1 MIMMKKSRRVLISI
15 LAVGMILRGIPAY
28 AESNGRPGGMR
39 TEGNG
44 MGNGPMGNMGA
55 SDMQDDPSIQ
65 AVLDENASKFEQFS
79 YTDSEL
85 GITLEYSLYIPQ
97 GYDESTEYPLIM
109 FIPDSTGAGLSSQ
122 EIVENYYGAAVWASD
137 EDQEKHPSFVLVP
150 AYTGTVTDDNWN
162 ASSQL
167 DATVSLIHYLVQ
179 EYSIDENRLYTTG
192 QSMGCMSSLYLNST
206 YPDLFA
212 ASLYVSGQWDIS
224 VLSVLEDQKFFYI
237 EPTGEKGVVSLGG
250 FFGAMDIS
258 GELGRATA
266 GYATPGFAI
275 EARLG
280 LGQIKTETKGADIKE
295 TVEGDDWGLTL
306 SKTLGGYVVTLSGDW
321 ITFAKETNVDPVRG
335 PKTEQRYRD
344 LDASL
349 IVTDGPS
356 ARKHFWSAGVAFN
369 RHEDELESGGTLIGD
384 SLTSNFTVVPL
395 FNYGTPVLRANYA
408 NVYMG
413 LNASVPVT
421 VYDKADMRDSTSG
434 KYKEASLWTVGV
446 NLAPNILGEVLLTE
460 SLMLFGEAS
469 YTWEAFRYVDNQTP
483 YADVK
488 VKRSV
493 ADKVEATMGLRYQ
506 YKDWAA
512 CEFAFGD
519 SFFTDTKSIFNGE
532 GVFVSFG
539 GFIYF

>member
-1 MIMMKKSRRVLISI
+1 MNLKTS
-15 LAVGMILRGIPAY
+15 LALTLASVAFAMAQDAAQPATSA
-28 AESNGRPGGMR
+28 AEAPAPAVAEQPAAAPAATAPAAPESVQPAPAEAPAEVAQP
-39 TEGNG
+39 TETAA
-44 MGNGPMGNMGA
+44 PA
-55 SDMQDDPSIQ
+55 
-65 AVLDENASKFEQFS
+65 AVESAPAAEPAKTAAPAQPAPEAKVA
-79 YTDSEL
+79 EAVP
-85 GITLEYSLYIPQ
+85 PQ
-97 GYDESTEYPLIM
+97 GPAPEAAPGEAPVRMGPPKTPFTVLHGNAYNRVQNEA
-109 FIPDSTGAGLSSQ
+109 AGDNVDALL
-122 EIVENYYGAAVWASD
+122 N
-137 EDQEKHPSFVLVP
+137 KRLTKL
-150 AYTGTVTDDNWN
+150 AY
-162 ASSQL
+162 
-167 DATVSLIHYLVQ
+167 
-179 EYSIDENRLYTTG
+179 
-192 QSMGCMSSLYLNST
+192 
-206 YPDLFA
+206 
-212 ASLYVSGQWDIS
+212 
-224 VLSVLEDQKFFYI
+224 QKFFYI

>member
-1 MIMMKKSRRVLISI
+1 MNLKTS
-15 LAVGMILRGIPAY
+15 LALTLASVAFAMAQDAAQPATSA
-28 AESNGRPGGMR
+28 AEAPAPAVAEQPAAAPAATAPAAPESVQPAPAEAPAEVAQP
-39 TEGNG
+39 TETAA
-44 MGNGPMGNMGA
+44 PA
-55 SDMQDDPSIQ
+55 
-65 AVLDENASKFEQFS
+65 AVESAPAAEPAKTAAPAQPAPEAKVA
-79 YTDSEL
+79 EAVP
-85 GITLEYSLYIPQ
+85 PQ
-97 GYDESTEYPLIM
+97 GPAPEAAPGEAPVRMGPPKTPFTVLHGNAYNRVQNEA
-109 FIPDSTGAGLSSQ
+109 AGDNVDALL
-122 EIVENYYGAAVWASD
+122 N
-137 EDQEKHPSFVLVP
+137 KRLTKL
-150 AYTGTVTDDNWN
+150 AY
-162 ASSQL
+162 
-167 DATVSLIHYLVQ
+167 
-179 EYSIDENRLYTTG
+179 
-192 QSMGCMSSLYLNST
+192 
-206 YPDLFA
+206 
-212 ASLYVSGQWDIS
+212 
-224 VLSVLEDQKFFYI
+224 QKFFYI

-532 GVFVSFG
+532 GVFISFG

>member
-1 MIMMKKSRRVLISI
+1 MNLKTS
-15 LAVGMILRGIPAY
+15 LALTLASVAFAMAQDAAQPATSA
-28 AESNGRPGGMR
+28 AEAPAPAVAEQPAAAPAAETAQPAPAEAPAEVAQP
-39 TEGNG
+39 TETAA
-44 MGNGPMGNMGA
+44 PA
-55 SDMQDDPSIQ
+55 
-65 AVLDENASKFEQFS
+65 AVESAPAAEPAKTAAPAQPAPEAKVA
-79 YTDSEL
+79 EAVP
-85 GITLEYSLYIPQ
+85 PQ
-97 GYDESTEYPLIM
+97 GPAPEAAPGEAPVRMGPPKTPFTVLHGNAYNRVANEA
-109 FIPDSTGAGLSSQ
+109 AGDNVDALL
-122 EIVENYYGAAVWASD
+122 N
-137 EDQEKHPSFVLVP
+137 KRLTKL
-150 AYTGTVTDDNWN
+150 AY
-162 ASSQL
+162 
-167 DATVSLIHYLVQ
+167 
-179 EYSIDENRLYTTG
+179 
-192 QSMGCMSSLYLNST
+192 
-206 YPDLFA
+206 
-212 ASLYVSGQWDIS
+212 
-224 VLSVLEDQKFFYI
+224 QKFFYI

>member
-1 MIMMKKSRRVLISI
+1 MNLKTS
-15 LAVGMILRGIPAY
+15 LALTLASVAFAMAQDAAQPATSA
-28 AESNGRPGGMR
+28 AEAPAPAVAEQPAAAPAATAPAAPESVQPAPAEAPAEVAQP
-39 TEGNG
+39 TETAA
-44 MGNGPMGNMGA
+44 PA
-55 SDMQDDPSIQ
+55 
-65 AVLDENASKFEQFS
+65 AVESAPAAEPAKTAAPAQPAPEAKVA
-79 YTDSEL
+79 EAVP
-85 GITLEYSLYIPQ
+85 PQ
-97 GYDESTEYPLIM
+97 GPAPEAAPGEAPVRMGPPKTPFTVLHGNAYNRVANEA
-109 FIPDSTGAGLSSQ
+109 AGDNVDALL
-122 EIVENYYGAAVWASD
+122 N
-137 EDQEKHPSFVLVP
+137 KRLTKL
-150 AYTGTVTDDNWN
+150 AY
-162 ASSQL
+162 
-167 DATVSLIHYLVQ
+167 
-179 EYSIDENRLYTTG
+179 
-192 QSMGCMSSLYLNST
+192 
-206 YPDLFA
+206 
-212 ASLYVSGQWDIS
+212 
-224 VLSVLEDQKFFYI
+224 QKFFYI

-258 GELGRATA
+258 GELVRATA

-369 RHEDELESGGTLIGD
+369 RHENELESGGTLIGD

>member
-1 MIMMKKSRRVLISI
+1 MNLKTS
-15 LAVGMILRGIPAY
+15 LALTLASVAFAMAQDAAQPATSA
-28 AESNGRPGGMR
+28 AEAPAPAVAEQPAAAPAATAPAPAEAPAEVAQP
-39 TEGNG
+39 TETAA
-44 MGNGPMGNMGA
+44 PA
-55 SDMQDDPSIQ
+55 
-65 AVLDENASKFEQFS
+65 AVESAPAAEPAKTAAPAQPAPEAKVA
-79 YTDSEL
+79 EAVP
-85 GITLEYSLYIPQ
+85 PQ
-97 GYDESTEYPLIM
+97 GPAPEAAPGEAPVRMGPPKTPFTVLHGNAYNRVQNEA
-109 FIPDSTGAGLSSQ
+109 AGDNVDALL
-122 EIVENYYGAAVWASD
+122 N
-137 EDQEKHPSFVLVP
+137 KRLTKL
-150 AYTGTVTDDNWN
+150 AY
-162 ASSQL
+162 
-167 DATVSLIHYLVQ
+167 
-179 EYSIDENRLYTTG
+179 
-192 QSMGCMSSLYLNST
+192 
-206 YPDLFA
+206 
-212 ASLYVSGQWDIS
+212 
-224 VLSVLEDQKFFYI
+224 QKFFYI

>member
-1 MIMMKKSRRVLISI
+1 MNLKTS
-15 LAVGMILRGIPAY
+15 LALTLASVAFAMAQDAAQPATSA
-28 AESNGRPGGMR
+28 AEAPA
-39 TEGNG
+39 
-44 MGNGPMGNMGA
+44 P
-55 SDMQDDPSIQ
+55 
-65 AVLDENASKFEQFS
+65 AVAEQPAAAPAATAPAAPESVQPAPAEAPAEVAQPTENAAPAAVESAPAAEPSKTAAPAQPAPEAKVA
-79 YTDSEL
+79 EAVP
-85 GITLEYSLYIPQ
+85 PQ
-97 GYDESTEYPLIM
+97 GPAPEAAPGEAPVRMGPPKTPFTVLHGNAYNRVANEA
-109 FIPDSTGAGLSSQ
+109 AGDNVDALL
-122 EIVENYYGAAVWASD
+122 N
-137 EDQEKHPSFVLVP
+137 KRLTKL
-150 AYTGTVTDDNWN
+150 AY
-162 ASSQL
+162 
-167 DATVSLIHYLVQ
+167 
-179 EYSIDENRLYTTG
+179 
-192 QSMGCMSSLYLNST
+192 
-206 YPDLFA
+206 
-212 ASLYVSGQWDIS
+212 
-224 VLSVLEDQKFFYI
+224 QKFFYI

>member
-1 MIMMKKSRRVLISI
+1 MNLKTS
-15 LAVGMILRGIPAY
+15 LALTLASVAFAMAQDAAQPATSA
-28 AESNGRPGGMR
+28 AEAPAPAVAEQPAAAPAATAPAAPESVQPAPAEAPAEVAQP
-39 TEGNG
+39 TETAA
-44 MGNGPMGNMGA
+44 PA
-55 SDMQDDPSIQ
+55 AAEPAPAAEPAKTAAPAQPAPEAKVAE
-65 AVLDENASKFEQFS
+65 AVP
-79 YTDSEL
+79 
-85 GITLEYSLYIPQ
+85 PQ
-97 GYDESTEYPLIM
+97 GPAPEAAPGEAPVRMGPPKTPFTVLHGNAYNRVQNEA
-109 FIPDSTGAGLSSQ
+109 AGDNVDALL
-122 EIVENYYGAAVWASD
+122 N
-137 EDQEKHPSFVLVP
+137 KRLTKL
-150 AYTGTVTDDNWN
+150 AY
-162 ASSQL
+162 
-167 DATVSLIHYLVQ
+167 
-179 EYSIDENRLYTTG
+179 
-192 QSMGCMSSLYLNST
+192 
-206 YPDLFA
+206 
-212 ASLYVSGQWDIS
+212 
-224 VLSVLEDQKFFYI
+224 QKFFYI

>member
-1 MIMMKKSRRVLISI
+1 MGPPKTPFTVLHGNAYNRVANEAAGDNVDALLNKRLTK
-15 LAVGMILRGIPAY
+15 LAY
-28 AESNGRPGGMR
+28 
-39 TEGNG
+39 
-44 MGNGPMGNMGA
+44 
-55 SDMQDDPSIQ
+55 
-65 AVLDENASKFEQFS
+65 
-79 YTDSEL
+79 
-85 GITLEYSLYIPQ
+85 
-97 GYDESTEYPLIM
+97 
-109 FIPDSTGAGLSSQ
+109 
-122 EIVENYYGAAVWASD
+122 
-137 EDQEKHPSFVLVP
+137 
-150 AYTGTVTDDNWN
+150 
-162 ASSQL
+162 
-167 DATVSLIHYLVQ
+167 
-179 EYSIDENRLYTTG
+179 
-192 QSMGCMSSLYLNST
+192 
-206 YPDLFA
+206 
-212 ASLYVSGQWDIS
+212 
-224 VLSVLEDQKFFYI
+224 QKFFYI

-469 YTWEAFRYVDNQTP
+469 YTWEVFRYVDNQTP

>member
-1 MIMMKKSRRVLISI
+1 MNLKKSFALT
-15 LAVGMILRGIPAY
+15 LASVAFAMAQEAVQPAAPV
-28 AESNGRPGGMR
+28 AEAPVAEQPAAAPAAETAQPAPADGSTSSP
-39 TEGNG
+39 TEKVAE
-44 MGNGPMGNMGA
+44 PA
-55 SDMQDDPSIQ
+55 EAPAAPA
-65 AVLDENASKFEQFS
+65 AVESAPAAEPAKTAAPAQPAPEAKVA
-79 YTDSEL
+79 EAVP
-85 GITLEYSLYIPQ
+85 PQ
-97 GYDESTEYPLIM
+97 GPAPEAAPGEAPVRMGPPKTPFTVLHGNAYNRVQNEA
-109 FIPDSTGAGLSSQ
+109 AGDNVDALL
-122 EIVENYYGAAVWASD
+122 N
-137 EDQEKHPSFVLVP
+137 KRLTKL
-150 AYTGTVTDDNWN
+150 AY
-162 ASSQL
+162 
-167 DATVSLIHYLVQ
+167 
-179 EYSIDENRLYTTG
+179 
-192 QSMGCMSSLYLNST
+192 
-206 YPDLFA
+206 
-212 ASLYVSGQWDIS
+212 
-224 VLSVLEDQKFFYI
+224 QKFFYI

-321 ITFAKETNVDPVRG
+321 TTFAKETNVDPARG

-395 FNYGTPVLRANYA
+395 FNYGTPVLRASYA

-413 LNASVPVT
+413 LNAAVPVT

-434 KYKEASLWTVGV
+434 KFAEASLWTVGV
-446 NLAPNILGEVLLTE
+446 NLAPNLLGEVLLTE

>member
-1 MIMMKKSRRVLISI
+1 MNLKTS
-15 LAVGMILRGIPAY
+15 LALTLASVAFAMAQDAAQPATSA
-28 AESNGRPGGMR
+28 AEAPAPVVAEQPAAAPAATAPAAPESVQPAPAEAPAEVAQP
-39 TEGNG
+39 TETAA
-44 MGNGPMGNMGA
+44 PA
-55 SDMQDDPSIQ
+55 
-65 AVLDENASKFEQFS
+65 AVESAPAAPAQPAPEAKVAEAVP
-79 YTDSEL
+79 
-85 GITLEYSLYIPQ
+85 PQ
-97 GYDESTEYPLIM
+97 GPAPEAAPGEAPVRMGPPKTPFTVLHGNAYNRVANEA
-109 FIPDSTGAGLSSQ
+109 AGDNVDALL
-122 EIVENYYGAAVWASD
+122 N
-137 EDQEKHPSFVLVP
+137 KRLTKL
-150 AYTGTVTDDNWN
+150 AY
-162 ASSQL
+162 
-167 DATVSLIHYLVQ
+167 
-179 EYSIDENRLYTTG
+179 
-192 QSMGCMSSLYLNST
+192 
-206 YPDLFA
+206 
-212 ASLYVSGQWDIS
+212 
-224 VLSVLEDQKFFYI
+224 QKFFYI

-519 SFFTDTKSIFNGE
+519 KIFTDTKSIFNGE

>member
-1 MIMMKKSRRVLISI
+1 MNLKTS
-15 LAVGMILRGIPAY
+15 LALTLASVAFAMAQDAAQPAAPV
-28 AESNGRPGGMR
+28 AEAPAPAVAEQPAAAPAAETAQPAPAEAPAEVAQP
-39 TEGNG
+39 TETAA
-44 MGNGPMGNMGA
+44 PA
-55 SDMQDDPSIQ
+55 AAEPAPVAEPAKTAAPAQPAPEAKVAE
-65 AVLDENASKFEQFS
+65 AVP
-79 YTDSEL
+79 
-85 GITLEYSLYIPQ
+85 PQ
-97 GYDESTEYPLIM
+97 GPAPEAAPGEAPVRMGPPKTPFTVLHGNAYNRVQNEA
-109 FIPDSTGAGLSSQ
+109 AGDNVDALL
-122 EIVENYYGAAVWASD
+122 N
-137 EDQEKHPSFVLVP
+137 KRLTKL
-150 AYTGTVTDDNWN
+150 AY
-162 ASSQL
+162 
-167 DATVSLIHYLVQ
+167 
-179 EYSIDENRLYTTG
+179 
-192 QSMGCMSSLYLNST
+192 
-206 YPDLFA
+206 
-212 ASLYVSGQWDIS
+212 
-224 VLSVLEDQKFFYI
+224 QKFFYI

-532 GVFVSFG
+532 GVFISFG

>member
-1 MIMMKKSRRVLISI
+1 MNLKTS
-15 LAVGMILRGIPAY
+15 LALTLASVAFAMAQDAAQPAAPV
-28 AESNGRPGGMR
+28 AEAPAAEQPAAAPAAETAQPAPAEAPAEVAQP
-39 TEGNG
+39 TETAA
-44 MGNGPMGNMGA
+44 PA
-55 SDMQDDPSIQ
+55 
-65 AVLDENASKFEQFS
+65 AVESAPAAEPAKTAAPAQPAPEAKVA
-79 YTDSEL
+79 EAVP
-85 GITLEYSLYIPQ
+85 PQ
-97 GYDESTEYPLIM
+97 GPAPEAAPGEAPVRMGPPKTPFTVLHGNAYNRVANEA
-109 FIPDSTGAGLSSQ
+109 AGDNVDALL
-122 EIVENYYGAAVWASD
+122 N
-137 EDQEKHPSFVLVP
+137 KRLTKL
-150 AYTGTVTDDNWN
+150 AY
-162 ASSQL
+162 
-167 DATVSLIHYLVQ
+167 
-179 EYSIDENRLYTTG
+179 
-192 QSMGCMSSLYLNST
+192 
-206 YPDLFA
+206 
-212 ASLYVSGQWDIS
+212 
-224 VLSVLEDQKFFYI
+224 QKFFYI

>member
-1 MIMMKKSRRVLISI
+1 MNLKTS
-15 LAVGMILRGIPAY
+15 LALTLASVAFAMAQDAAQPATSA
-28 AESNGRPGGMR
+28 AEAPAPAVAEQPAAAPAATAPAAPESVQPAPAEAPAEVAQP
-39 TEGNG
+39 TETAA
-44 MGNGPMGNMGA
+44 PA
-55 SDMQDDPSIQ
+55 
-65 AVLDENASKFEQFS
+65 AVESAPVAEPAKTAAPAQPAPEAKVA
-79 YTDSEL
+79 EAVP
-85 GITLEYSLYIPQ
+85 PQ
-97 GYDESTEYPLIM
+97 GPVPEAAPGEAPVRMGPPKTPFTVLHGNAYNRVQNEA
-109 FIPDSTGAGLSSQ
+109 AGDNVDALL
-122 EIVENYYGAAVWASD
+122 N
-137 EDQEKHPSFVLVP
+137 KRLTKL
-150 AYTGTVTDDNWN
+150 AY
-162 ASSQL
+162 
-167 DATVSLIHYLVQ
+167 
-179 EYSIDENRLYTTG
+179 
-192 QSMGCMSSLYLNST
+192 
-206 YPDLFA
+206 
-212 ASLYVSGQWDIS
+212 
-224 VLSVLEDQKFFYI
+224 QKFFYI

>member
-1 MIMMKKSRRVLISI
+1 MNLKTS
-15 LAVGMILRGIPAY
+15 LALTLASVAFAMAQDAAQPATSA
-28 AESNGRPGGMR
+28 AEAPAPAAAEQPAAAPAATAPAAPESVQPAPAEAPAEVAQP
-39 TEGNG
+39 TETAA
-44 MGNGPMGNMGA
+44 PA
-55 SDMQDDPSIQ
+55 
-65 AVLDENASKFEQFS
+65 AVESAPAAEPAKTAAPAQPAPEAKVA
-79 YTDSEL
+79 EAVP
-85 GITLEYSLYIPQ
+85 PQ
-97 GYDESTEYPLIM
+97 GPAPEAAPGEAPVRMGPPKTPFTVLHGNAYNRVANEA
-109 FIPDSTGAGLSSQ
+109 AGDNVDALL
-122 EIVENYYGAAVWASD
+122 N
-137 EDQEKHPSFVLVP
+137 KRLTKL
-150 AYTGTVTDDNWN
+150 AY
-162 ASSQL
+162 
-167 DATVSLIHYLVQ
+167 
-179 EYSIDENRLYTTG
+179 
-192 QSMGCMSSLYLNST
+192 
-206 YPDLFA
+206 
-212 ASLYVSGQWDIS
+212 
-224 VLSVLEDQKFFYI
+224 QKFFYI

>member
-1 MIMMKKSRRVLISI
+1 MNLKTS
-15 LAVGMILRGIPAY
+15 LALTLASVAFAMAQDAAQPATSA
-28 AESNGRPGGMR
+28 AEAPAPAVAEQPAAAPAATAPAAPESVQPAPAEAPAEVAQP
-39 TEGNG
+39 TETAA
-44 MGNGPMGNMGA
+44 PA
-55 SDMQDDPSIQ
+55 
-65 AVLDENASKFEQFS
+65 AVESAPAAEPAKTAAPAQPAPEAKVA
-79 YTDSEL
+79 EAVP
-85 GITLEYSLYIPQ
+85 PQ
-97 GYDESTEYPLIM
+97 GPAPEAAPGVAPVRMGPPKTPFTVLHGNAYNRVQNEA
-109 FIPDSTGAGLSSQ
+109 AGDNVDALL
-122 EIVENYYGAAVWASD
+122 N
-137 EDQEKHPSFVLVP
+137 KRLTKL
-150 AYTGTVTDDNWN
+150 AY
-162 ASSQL
+162 
-167 DATVSLIHYLVQ
+167 
-179 EYSIDENRLYTTG
+179 
-192 QSMGCMSSLYLNST
+192 
-206 YPDLFA
+206 
-212 ASLYVSGQWDIS
+212 
-224 VLSVLEDQKFFYI
+224 QKFFYI

>member
-1 MIMMKKSRRVLISI
+1 MNLKTS
-15 LAVGMILRGIPAY
+15 LALTLASVAFAMAQDAAQPAAPV
-28 AESNGRPGGMR
+28 AEAPAVAEQPAAAPAAETAQPAPAEAPAEVAQP
-39 TEGNG
+39 TETAA
-44 MGNGPMGNMGA
+44 PA
-55 SDMQDDPSIQ
+55 
-65 AVLDENASKFEQFS
+65 AVESAPAAEPAKTAAPAQPAPEAKVA
-79 YTDSEL
+79 EAVP
-85 GITLEYSLYIPQ
+85 PQ
-97 GYDESTEYPLIM
+97 GPAPEAAPGEAPVRMGPPKTPFTVLHGNAYNRVQNEA
-109 FIPDSTGAGLSSQ
+109 AGDNVDALL
-122 EIVENYYGAAVWASD
+122 N
-137 EDQEKHPSFVLVP
+137 KRLTKL
-150 AYTGTVTDDNWN
+150 AY
-162 ASSQL
+162 
-167 DATVSLIHYLVQ
+167 
-179 EYSIDENRLYTTG
+179 
-192 QSMGCMSSLYLNST
+192 
-206 YPDLFA
+206 
-212 ASLYVSGQWDIS
+212 
-224 VLSVLEDQKFFYI
+224 QKFFYI

>member
-1 MIMMKKSRRVLISI
+1 MNLKKSFALT
-15 LAVGMILRGIPAY
+15 LASVAFAMAQEAVQPAAPV
-28 AESNGRPGGMR
+28 AEAPVAEQPAAAPAAETAQPAPADGSTSSP
-39 TEGNG
+39 TEKVAE
-44 MGNGPMGNMGA
+44 PA
-55 SDMQDDPSIQ
+55 EAPAAPA
-65 AVLDENASKFEQFS
+65 AVESAPAAEPAKTAAPAQPAPEAKVA
-79 YTDSEL
+79 EAVP
-85 GITLEYSLYIPQ
+85 PQ
-97 GYDESTEYPLIM
+97 GPAPEAAPGEAPVRMGPPKTPFTVLHGNAYNRVQNEA
-109 FIPDSTGAGLSSQ
+109 AGDNVDALL
-122 EIVENYYGAAVWASD
+122 N
-137 EDQEKHPSFVLVP
+137 KRLTKL
-150 AYTGTVTDDNWN
+150 AY
-162 ASSQL
+162 
-167 DATVSLIHYLVQ
+167 
-179 EYSIDENRLYTTG
+179 
-192 QSMGCMSSLYLNST
+192 
-206 YPDLFA
+206 
-212 ASLYVSGQWDIS
+212 
-224 VLSVLEDQKFFYI
+224 QKFFYI

-321 ITFAKETNVDPVRG
+321 TTFAKETNVDPARG

-395 FNYGTPVLRANYA
+395 FNYGTPVLRASYA

-413 LNASVPVT
+413 LNAAVPVT

-434 KYKEASLWTVGV
+434 KFAEASLWTVGV

>member
-1 MIMMKKSRRVLISI
+1 MNLKTS
-15 LAVGMILRGIPAY
+15 LALTLASVAFAMAQDAAQPATSA
-28 AESNGRPGGMR
+28 AEAPAPAVAEQPAAAPAATAPAAPESVQPAPAEAPAEVAQP
-39 TEGNG
+39 TETAA
-44 MGNGPMGNMGA
+44 PA
-55 SDMQDDPSIQ
+55 
-65 AVLDENASKFEQFS
+65 AVESAPAAEPAKTAAPAQPAPEAKVA
-79 YTDSEL
+79 EAVP
-85 GITLEYSLYIPQ
+85 PQ
-97 GYDESTEYPLIM
+97 GPAPEAAPGEAPVRMGPPKTPFTVLHGNAYNRVANEA
-109 FIPDSTGAGLSSQ
+109 AGDNVDALL
-122 EIVENYYGAAVWASD
+122 N
-137 EDQEKHPSFVLVP
+137 KRLTKL
-150 AYTGTVTDDNWN
+150 AY
-162 ASSQL
+162 
-167 DATVSLIHYLVQ
+167 
-179 EYSIDENRLYTTG
+179 
-192 QSMGCMSSLYLNST
+192 
-206 YPDLFA
+206 
-212 ASLYVSGQWDIS
+212 
-224 VLSVLEDQKFFYI
+224 QKFFYI

-349 IVTDGPS
+349 IVTDGPL

>member
-1 MIMMKKSRRVLISI
+1 MNLKTS
-15 LAVGMILRGIPAY
+15 LALTLASVAFAMAQEAVQPAAPV
-28 AESNGRPGGMR
+28 AEAPAAEQPAAAPAAETAQPAPAEAPAEVAQP
-39 TEGNG
+39 TETAA
-44 MGNGPMGNMGA
+44 PA
-55 SDMQDDPSIQ
+55 
-65 AVLDENASKFEQFS
+65 AVESAPAAEPAKTAAPAQPAPEAKVA
-79 YTDSEL
+79 EAVP
-85 GITLEYSLYIPQ
+85 PQ
-97 GYDESTEYPLIM
+97 GPAPEAAPGEAPVRMGPPKTPFTVLHGNAYNRVANEA
-109 FIPDSTGAGLSSQ
+109 AGDNVDALL
-122 EIVENYYGAAVWASD
+122 N
-137 EDQEKHPSFVLVP
+137 KRLTKL
-150 AYTGTVTDDNWN
+150 AY
-162 ASSQL
+162 
-167 DATVSLIHYLVQ
+167 
-179 EYSIDENRLYTTG
+179 
-192 QSMGCMSSLYLNST
+192 
-206 YPDLFA
+206 
-212 ASLYVSGQWDIS
+212 
-224 VLSVLEDQKFFYI
+224 QKFFYI

-434 KYKEASLWTVGV
+434 KYKETSLWTVGV

>member
-1 MIMMKKSRRVLISI
+1 MNLKTS
-15 LAVGMILRGIPAY
+15 LALTLASVAFAMAQDAAQPATSA
-28 AESNGRPGGMR
+28 AEAPA
-39 TEGNG
+39 
-44 MGNGPMGNMGA
+44 P
-55 SDMQDDPSIQ
+55 
-65 AVLDENASKFEQFS
+65 AVAEQPAAAPAATAPAAPESVQPAPAEAPAEVAQPTENAAPAAVESAPAAEPAKTAAPAQPAPEAKVA
-79 YTDSEL
+79 EAVP
-85 GITLEYSLYIPQ
+85 PQ
-97 GYDESTEYPLIM
+97 GPAPEAAPGEAPVRMGPPKTPFTVLHGNAYNRVQNEA
-109 FIPDSTGAGLSSQ
+109 AGDNVDALL
-122 EIVENYYGAAVWASD
+122 N
-137 EDQEKHPSFVLVP
+137 KRLTKL
-150 AYTGTVTDDNWN
+150 AY
-162 ASSQL
+162 
-167 DATVSLIHYLVQ
+167 
-179 EYSIDENRLYTTG
+179 
-192 QSMGCMSSLYLNST
+192 
-206 YPDLFA
+206 
-212 ASLYVSGQWDIS
+212 
-224 VLSVLEDQKFFYI
+224 QKFFYI

>member
-1 MIMMKKSRRVLISI
+1 MNLKTS
-15 LAVGMILRGIPAY
+15 LALTLASVAFAMAQDAAQPATSAAEAPAPAVAEQPAAAPAATAPAAPESVQPAPAEAPAEVAQPTETAAPAAVESAPA
-28 AESNGRPGGMR
+28 AESAKTAAPAQPAP
-39 TEGNG
+39 E
-44 MGNGPMGNMGA
+44 A
-55 SDMQDDPSIQ
+55 KVAE
-65 AVLDENASKFEQFS
+65 AVP
-79 YTDSEL
+79 
-85 GITLEYSLYIPQ
+85 PQ
-97 GYDESTEYPLIM
+97 GPAPEAAPGEAPVRMGPPKTPFTVLHGNAYNRVANEA
-109 FIPDSTGAGLSSQ
+109 AGDNVDALL
-122 EIVENYYGAAVWASD
+122 N
-137 EDQEKHPSFVLVP
+137 KRLTKL
-150 AYTGTVTDDNWN
+150 AY
-162 ASSQL
+162 
-167 DATVSLIHYLVQ
+167 
-179 EYSIDENRLYTTG
+179 
-192 QSMGCMSSLYLNST
+192 
-206 YPDLFA
+206 
-212 ASLYVSGQWDIS
+212 
-224 VLSVLEDQKFFYI
+224 QKFFYI

-532 GVFVSFG
+532 GVFISFG

>member
-1 MIMMKKSRRVLISI
+1 MNLKTS
-15 LAVGMILRGIPAY
+15 LALTLASVAFAMAQDAAQPATSA
-28 AESNGRPGGMR
+28 AEAPAPAVAEQPAAAPAATAPAAPESVQPAPAEAPAEVAQP
-39 TEGNG
+39 TETAA
-44 MGNGPMGNMGA
+44 PA
-55 SDMQDDPSIQ
+55 
-65 AVLDENASKFEQFS
+65 AVESAPAAEPAKTAAPAQPAPEAKVA
-79 YTDSEL
+79 EAVP
-85 GITLEYSLYIPQ
+85 PQ
-97 GYDESTEYPLIM
+97 GPAPEAAPGEAPVRMGPPKTPFTVLHGNAYNRVANEA
-109 FIPDSTGAGLSSQ
+109 AGDNVDALL
-122 EIVENYYGAAVWASD
+122 N
-137 EDQEKHPSFVLVP
+137 KRLTKL
-150 AYTGTVTDDNWN
+150 AY
-162 ASSQL
+162 
-167 DATVSLIHYLVQ
+167 
-179 EYSIDENRLYTTG
+179 
-192 QSMGCMSSLYLNST
+192 
-206 YPDLFA
+206 
-212 ASLYVSGQWDIS
+212 
-224 VLSVLEDQKFFYI
+224 QKFFYI

-280 LGQIKTETKGADIKE
+280 LGQIKTEAKGADIKE

>member
-1 MIMMKKSRRVLISI
+1 MNLKTS
-15 LAVGMILRGIPAY
+15 LALTLASVAFAMAQDAAQPATSA
-28 AESNGRPGGMR
+28 AEAPAPAVAEQPAAAPAATAPAAPESVQPAPAEAPAEVAQP
-39 TEGNG
+39 TETAA
-44 MGNGPMGNMGA
+44 PA
-55 SDMQDDPSIQ
+55 
-65 AVLDENASKFEQFS
+65 AVESAPVAEPAKTAAPAQPAPEAKVA
-79 YTDSEL
+79 EAVP
-85 GITLEYSLYIPQ
+85 PQ
-97 GYDESTEYPLIM
+97 GPAPEAAPGEAPVRMGPPKTPFTVLHGNAYNRVANEA
-109 FIPDSTGAGLSSQ
+109 AGDNVDALL
-122 EIVENYYGAAVWASD
+122 N
-137 EDQEKHPSFVLVP
+137 KRLTKL
-150 AYTGTVTDDNWN
+150 AY
-162 ASSQL
+162 
-167 DATVSLIHYLVQ
+167 
-179 EYSIDENRLYTTG
+179 
-192 QSMGCMSSLYLNST
+192 
-206 YPDLFA
+206 
-212 ASLYVSGQWDIS
+212 
-224 VLSVLEDQKFFYI
+224 QKFFYI

>member
-1 MIMMKKSRRVLISI
+1 MNLKTS
-15 LAVGMILRGIPAY
+15 LALTLASVAFAMAQDAAQPAAPV
-28 AESNGRPGGMR
+28 AEAPAAEQPAAAPAAETAQPAPAEAPAEVALP
-39 TEGNG
+39 TETAA
-44 MGNGPMGNMGA
+44 PA
-55 SDMQDDPSIQ
+55 
-65 AVLDENASKFEQFS
+65 AVESAPAAEPAKTAAPAQPAPEAKVA
-79 YTDSEL
+79 EAVP
-85 GITLEYSLYIPQ
+85 PQ
-97 GYDESTEYPLIM
+97 GPAPEAAPGEAPVRMGPPKTPFTVLHGNAYNRVQNEA
-109 FIPDSTGAGLSSQ
+109 AGDNVDALL
-122 EIVENYYGAAVWASD
+122 N
-137 EDQEKHPSFVLVP
+137 KRLTKL
-150 AYTGTVTDDNWN
+150 AY
-162 ASSQL
+162 
-167 DATVSLIHYLVQ
+167 
-179 EYSIDENRLYTTG
+179 
-192 QSMGCMSSLYLNST
+192 
-206 YPDLFA
+206 
-212 ASLYVSGQWDIS
+212 
-224 VLSVLEDQKFFYI
+224 QKFFYI

-532 GVFVSFG
+532 GVFISFG

>member
-1 MIMMKKSRRVLISI
+1 MNLKTS
-15 LAVGMILRGIPAY
+15 LALTLASVAFAMAQDAAQPATSA
-28 AESNGRPGGMR
+28 AEAPAPAVAEQPAAAPAATAPAAPESVQPAPAEAPAEVAQP
-39 TEGNG
+39 TETAA
-44 MGNGPMGNMGA
+44 PA
-55 SDMQDDPSIQ
+55 
-65 AVLDENASKFEQFS
+65 AVESAPAAEPAKTAAPAQPAPEAKVA
-79 YTDSEL
+79 EAVP
-85 GITLEYSLYIPQ
+85 PQ
-97 GYDESTEYPLIM
+97 GPAPEAAPGEAPVRMGPPKTPFTVLHGNAYNRVANEA
-109 FIPDSTGAGLSSQ
+109 AGDNVDALL
-122 EIVENYYGAAVWASD
+122 N
-137 EDQEKHPSFVLVP
+137 KRLTKL
-150 AYTGTVTDDNWN
+150 AY
-162 ASSQL
+162 
-167 DATVSLIHYLVQ
+167 
-179 EYSIDENRLYTTG
+179 
-192 QSMGCMSSLYLNST
+192 
-206 YPDLFA
+206 
-212 ASLYVSGQWDIS
+212 
-224 VLSVLEDQKFFYI
+224 QKFFYI

>member
-1 MIMMKKSRRVLISI
+1 MNLKTSLALTLASVAFAMAQDATQPATSAAEAPAPAVADQPAAAPAATAPAATETVQPAPAAAEPAPVAEPSKKS
-15 LAVGMILRGIPAY
+15 AEPAQPAPEAKV
-28 AESNGRPGGMR
+28 AETVP
-39 TEGNG
+39 
-44 MGNGPMGNMGA
+44 
-55 SDMQDDPSIQ
+55 
-65 AVLDENASKFEQFS
+65 
-79 YTDSEL
+79 
-85 GITLEYSLYIPQ
+85 PQ
-97 GYDESTEYPLIM
+97 GPVAAPEAAPGEVPVRMGPPKTPFTVLHGNAYNRVQNEA
-109 FIPDSTGAGLSSQ
+109 AG
-122 EIVENYYGAAVWASD
+122 
-137 EDQEKHPSFVLVP
+137 
-150 AYTGTVTDDNWN
+150 DNV
-162 ASSQL
+162 
-167 DATVSLIHYLVQ
+167 DALL
-179 EYSIDENRLYTTG
+179 NKRLTK
-192 QSMGCMSSLYLNST
+192 LAN
-206 YPDLFA
+206 
-212 ASLYVSGQWDIS
+212 
-224 VLSVLEDQKFFYI
+224 QKFFYI

-280 LGQIKTETKGADIKE
+280 LGQIKAETKDADIKE

-321 ITFAKETNVDPVRG
+321 ITFAKETNVEPARG

-413 LNASVPVT
+413 LNAAVPVT
-421 VYDKADMRDSTSG
+421 VYDKANMRDSTSG

>member
-1 MIMMKKSRRVLISI
+1 MNLKTS
-15 LAVGMILRGIPAY
+15 LALTLASVAFAMAQDAAQPATSA
-28 AESNGRPGGMR
+28 AEAPAPAVAEQPAAAPAATAPAAPESVQPAPAEAPAEVAQP
-39 TEGNG
+39 TETAA
-44 MGNGPMGNMGA
+44 PA
-55 SDMQDDPSIQ
+55 
-65 AVLDENASKFEQFS
+65 AVESAPAAEPAKTAAPAQPAPEAKVA
-79 YTDSEL
+79 EAVP
-85 GITLEYSLYIPQ
+85 PQ
-97 GYDESTEYPLIM
+97 GPAPEAAPGEAPVRMGPPKTPFTVLHGNAYNRVQNEA
-109 FIPDSTGAGLSSQ
+109 AGDNVDALL
-122 EIVENYYGAAVWASD
+122 N
-137 EDQEKHPSFVLVP
+137 KRLTKL
-150 AYTGTVTDDNWN
+150 AY
-162 ASSQL
+162 
-167 DATVSLIHYLVQ
+167 
-179 EYSIDENRLYTTG
+179 
-192 QSMGCMSSLYLNST
+192 
-206 YPDLFA
+206 
-212 ASLYVSGQWDIS
+212 
-224 VLSVLEDQKFFYI
+224 QKFFYI

-434 KYKEASLWTVGV
+434 KYKETSLWTVGV

>member
-1 MIMMKKSRRVLISI
+1 MNLKTS
-15 LAVGMILRGIPAY
+15 LALTLASVAFAMAQDAAQPAAPV
-28 AESNGRPGGMR
+28 AEAPAAEQPAAAPAAETAQPAPAEAPAEVTQP
-39 TEGNG
+39 TETAA
-44 MGNGPMGNMGA
+44 PA
-55 SDMQDDPSIQ
+55 
-65 AVLDENASKFEQFS
+65 AVESAPAAEPAKTAAPAQPAPEAKVA
-79 YTDSEL
+79 EAVP
-85 GITLEYSLYIPQ
+85 PQ
-97 GYDESTEYPLIM
+97 GPAPEAAPGEAPVRMGPPKTPFTVLHGNAYNRVQNEA
-109 FIPDSTGAGLSSQ
+109 AGDNVDALL
-122 EIVENYYGAAVWASD
+122 N
-137 EDQEKHPSFVLVP
+137 KRLTKL
-150 AYTGTVTDDNWN
+150 AY
-162 ASSQL
+162 
-167 DATVSLIHYLVQ
+167 
-179 EYSIDENRLYTTG
+179 
-192 QSMGCMSSLYLNST
+192 
-206 YPDLFA
+206 
-212 ASLYVSGQWDIS
+212 
-224 VLSVLEDQKFFYI
+224 QKFFYI

-421 VYDKADMRDSTSG
+421 AYDKADMRDSTSG

>member
-1 MIMMKKSRRVLISI
+1 MNLKTS
-15 LAVGMILRGIPAY
+15 LALTLASVAFAMAQDAAQPVTSAAEAPAPAV
-28 AESNGRPGGMR
+28 AEQPAAAPAATAPAAPESVQPAPAEAPAEVAQPAE
-39 TEGNG
+39 TAA
-44 MGNGPMGNMGA
+44 PA
-55 SDMQDDPSIQ
+55 
-65 AVLDENASKFEQFS
+65 AVESAPAAEPAKTAAPAQPAPEAKVA
-79 YTDSEL
+79 EAVP
-85 GITLEYSLYIPQ
+85 PQ
-97 GYDESTEYPLIM
+97 GPAPEVAPGEAPVRMGPPKTPFTVLHGNAYNRVQNEA
-109 FIPDSTGAGLSSQ
+109 AGDNVDALL
-122 EIVENYYGAAVWASD
+122 N
-137 EDQEKHPSFVLVP
+137 KRLTKL
-150 AYTGTVTDDNWN
+150 AY
-162 ASSQL
+162 
-167 DATVSLIHYLVQ
+167 
-179 EYSIDENRLYTTG
+179 
-192 QSMGCMSSLYLNST
+192 
-206 YPDLFA
+206 
-212 ASLYVSGQWDIS
+212 
-224 VLSVLEDQKFFYI
+224 QKFFYI

-356 ARKHFWSAGVAFN
+356 ARKHFWSAGVVFN

>member
-1 MIMMKKSRRVLISI
+1 MNLKTS
-15 LAVGMILRGIPAY
+15 LALTLASFAFAMAQEAVQPAAPV
-28 AESNGRPGGMR
+28 AEAPAAEQPAAAPAAETAQLAPAEAPAEVAQP
-39 TEGNG
+39 TETAA
-44 MGNGPMGNMGA
+44 PA
-55 SDMQDDPSIQ
+55 
-65 AVLDENASKFEQFS
+65 AVESAPAAEPAKTAAPAQPAPEVKVAAAVP
-79 YTDSEL
+79 
-85 GITLEYSLYIPQ
+85 PQ
-97 GYDESTEYPLIM
+97 GPAPEAAPGEAPVRMGPPKTPFTVLHGNAYNRVANEA
-109 FIPDSTGAGLSSQ
+109 AGDNVDALL
-122 EIVENYYGAAVWASD
+122 N
-137 EDQEKHPSFVLVP
+137 KRLTKL
-150 AYTGTVTDDNWN
+150 AY
-162 ASSQL
+162 
-167 DATVSLIHYLVQ
+167 
-179 EYSIDENRLYTTG
+179 
-192 QSMGCMSSLYLNST
+192 
-206 YPDLFA
+206 
-212 ASLYVSGQWDIS
+212 
-224 VLSVLEDQKFFYI
+224 QKFFYI

-460 SLMLFGEAS
+460 SLMLVGEAS

-512 CEFAFGD
+512 CEFACGD

>member
-1 MIMMKKSRRVLISI
+1 MNLKTS
-15 LAVGMILRGIPAY
+15 LALTLASFAFAMAQDAAQPATSA
-28 AESNGRPGGMR
+28 AEAPAPAVAEQPAAAPAATAPAAPESVQPAPAEAPAEVAQP
-39 TEGNG
+39 TETAA
-44 MGNGPMGNMGA
+44 PA
-55 SDMQDDPSIQ
+55 
-65 AVLDENASKFEQFS
+65 AVESAPAAEPAKTAAPAQPAPEAKVA
-79 YTDSEL
+79 EAVP
-85 GITLEYSLYIPQ
+85 PQ
-97 GYDESTEYPLIM
+97 GPAPEAAPGEAPVRMGPPKTPFTVLHGNAYNRVQNEA
-109 FIPDSTGAGLSSQ
+109 AGDNVDALL
-122 EIVENYYGAAVWASD
+122 N
-137 EDQEKHPSFVLVP
+137 KRLTKL
-150 AYTGTVTDDNWN
+150 AY
-162 ASSQL
+162 
-167 DATVSLIHYLVQ
+167 
-179 EYSIDENRLYTTG
+179 
-192 QSMGCMSSLYLNST
+192 
-206 YPDLFA
+206 
-212 ASLYVSGQWDIS
+212 
-224 VLSVLEDQKFFYI
+224 QKFFYI

-532 GVFVSFG
+532 GVFISFG

>member
-1 MIMMKKSRRVLISI
+1 MNLKTS
-15 LAVGMILRGIPAY
+15 LALTLASVAFAMAQDAAQPATSA
-28 AESNGRPGGMR
+28 AEAPAPAVAEQPAAAPAATAPAAPESVQPAPAEAPAEVAQP
-39 TEGNG
+39 TETAA
-44 MGNGPMGNMGA
+44 PA
-55 SDMQDDPSIQ
+55 
-65 AVLDENASKFEQFS
+65 AVEPAPAAEPAKTAAPAQPAPEAKVA
-79 YTDSEL
+79 EAVP
-85 GITLEYSLYIPQ
+85 PQ
-97 GYDESTEYPLIM
+97 GPAPEAAPGEAPVRMGPPKTPFTVLHGNAYNRVANEA
-109 FIPDSTGAGLSSQ
+109 AGDNVDALL
-122 EIVENYYGAAVWASD
+122 N
-137 EDQEKHPSFVLVP
+137 KRLTKL
-150 AYTGTVTDDNWN
+150 AY
-162 ASSQL
+162 
-167 DATVSLIHYLVQ
+167 
-179 EYSIDENRLYTTG
+179 
-192 QSMGCMSSLYLNST
+192 
-206 YPDLFA
+206 
-212 ASLYVSGQWDIS
+212 
-224 VLSVLEDQKFFYI
+224 QKFFYI